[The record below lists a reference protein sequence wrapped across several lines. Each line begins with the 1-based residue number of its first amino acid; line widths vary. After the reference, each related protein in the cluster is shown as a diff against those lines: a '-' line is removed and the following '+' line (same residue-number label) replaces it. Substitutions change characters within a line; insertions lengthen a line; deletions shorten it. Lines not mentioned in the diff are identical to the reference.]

1 MQDDDDQIRV
11 RACWLYYMEALTQ
24 AAIAERLGTTRLR
37 VNRFLM
43 EARASGL
50 VGITINSP
58 LASCVLL
65 EQRLVQECGLDQAIV
80 VPTPAD
86 PELISGM
93 IGRAAAEQLSGRVD
107 NVPTGTVS
115 VGWGATLRETIRH
128 VRPAQYPALQVT
140 SMIGGLTFGFDLN
153 TFEIASELARRWNA
167 QCHYLAAPI
176 YAGSRHSHD
185 TILAQDVFE
194 EAFARVR
201 KSDVAVFSVGDLSRR
216 SLLIRN
222 GLPTDVT
229 AEELGE
235 AGAVGDL
242 LGQFLNADG
251 QLIQHSINDRVI
263 ALPIAALADIP
274 TVILAS
280 GGLNKA
286 PIIAAV
292 LRAGL
297 IDVLVSDE
305 ATVAAALELLRR
317 TP

>member
-1 MQDDDDQIRV
+1 MRDDDDQIRA

-37 VNRFLM
+37 VNRLLT

-58 LASCVLL
+58 FASCIAL
-65 EQRLVQECGLDQAIV
+65 EQRLVLECGLDQAVV

-86 PELISGM
+86 PDLVPGI
-93 IGRAAAEQLSGRVD
+93 IGRAAAEQLSGRV
-107 NVPTGTVS
+107 NAIPAGTVS

-128 VRPAQYPALQVT
+128 VRPGQYPALQVT
-140 SMIGGLTFGFDLN
+140 SMIGGLTFGVDLN
-153 TFEIASELARRWNA
+153 TFEITSELARRWNA
-167 QCHYLAAPI
+167 RCHYLAAPI
-176 YAGSRHSHD
+176 YAGSRESHD

-201 KSDVAVFSVGDLSRR
+201 RSDIAVLSVGDLSRR
-216 SLLIRN
+216 SLLVRN

-229 AEELGE
+229 PEHLAA

-242 LGQFLNADG
+242 LGQFLDARG
-251 QLIQHSINDRVI
+251 RPIQHSINDRVI

-286 PIIAAV
+286 PVIAAV

-305 ATVAAALELLRR
+305 ATVTAALELLAG
-317 TP
+317 TA